1 MRPRVCSFLLFV
13 VAYTTTVLPQTQEAT
28 IPPGQNQNVG
38 GADISEL
45 TRLAT
50 VAGRAYAN
58 RDLAILE
65 GLTADDYVQTDVRGG
80 VLNRTQW
87 LEFVK
92 NRKSE
97 LTVDT
102 DDVHVA
108 VYGVAAVVRGH
119 WTYTRR
125 AAGKPAVTHS
135 QWTSVWTRY
144 PDGWKRHVFQNTY
157 VNANAD
163 RCVREP
169 EH

>member
-1 MRPRVCSFLLFV
+1 MRPRVCSLILFV
-13 VAYTTTVLPQTQEAT
+13 VVYTTTVLPQKQQTT
-28 IPPGQNQNVG
+28 IPLGQNENVAG
-38 GADISEL
+38 SDILEL

-50 VAGRAYAN
+50 LAGRAYASH
-58 RDLAILE
+58 DLAILE

-108 VYGVAAVVRGH
+108 VYGGAAVVRGH

-125 AAGKPAVTHS
+125 ADGKLAVTHS
-135 QWTSVWTRY
+135 QWTSVWTRN

-157 VNANAD
+157 VNTNAD
-163 RCVREP
+163 RCASEE